1 MVIDLCNLTADQLHF
16 QPKKSYPHEP
26 TCNIAVPCLSVIWVV
41 IINEIQI
48 QIQRS
53 SGGRLTTCNHARP
66 ARPTLRSTSQGRVN
80 NLHFSWLSKFLLFQP
95 PTPLQVRTSHI
106 CRAHST
112 AFPTFPPTPFSH
124 LRPPFPSRLGV
135 RAGRREGKRLLI
147 SSGSTG
153 EETNRAR

>member
-1 MVIDLCNLTADQLHF
+1 MLFISRIGWDGTGISGRYLVHCCTSSLC
-16 QPKKSYPHEP
+16 
-26 TCNIAVPCLSVIWVV
+26 CLGFETDDHHG
-41 IINEIQI
+41 NPN
-48 QIQRS
+48 IQRS
-53 SGGRLTTCNHARP
+53 SGP

-80 NLHFSWLSKFLLFQP
+80 TISTSAHSPNSYFFHL
-95 PTPLQVRTSHI
+95 TPRVCTSHI

-135 RAGRREGKRLLI
+135 RAGRRGGKRLLI